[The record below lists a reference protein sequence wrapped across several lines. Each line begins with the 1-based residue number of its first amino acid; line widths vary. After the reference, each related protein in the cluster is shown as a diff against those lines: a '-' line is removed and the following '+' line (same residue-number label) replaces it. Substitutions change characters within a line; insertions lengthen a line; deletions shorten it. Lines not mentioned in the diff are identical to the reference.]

1 MNADDERDAWL
12 REALRHAPDA
22 QLGAPAAVSERILR
36 AAQTS
41 TRRPPSP
48 GGLASLWEWLARPP
62 FAAGLASVM
71 VATLAGLMWWDRPD
85 APDLSQP
92 DAVSAEPVAAAA
104 SVAAS
109 PPPAAPIAAPPPA
122 IPAPPAAPPPASR
135 KAAAVTADAA
145 APPPAPAPAP
155 MPAPAPAAEATPAP
169 VVTGSLSA
177 APLAERRAKAALA
190 DSAGAPPAPQR
201 LDAGGMASLRQSL
214 ASEPARWSWQR
225 GSGAA
230 HSLDERMTAWV
241 AQLDAAAATRWQRST
256 AASPRASA
264 NALRLLR
271 DGRLLHILRIDG
283 GTVRWDSAEAGEPST
298 REATIGEAAAQ
309 ALQAALDEATR

>member
-22 QLGAPAAVSERILR
+22 QLGAPAAVSECILR

-41 TRRPPSP
+41 AHRPPAP
-48 GGLASLWEWLARPP
+48 GALASLWAWLARPP

-71 VATLAGLMWWDRPD
+71 VATLAGLMWWDRLDTPD
-85 APDLSQP
+85 RSQP
-92 DAVSAEPVAAAA
+92 DAVATQPAAAAA

-109 PPPAAPIAAPPPA
+109 PPPAASIAAPPPA
-122 IPAPPAAPPPASR
+122 IPAPPAAPPHASR

-145 APPPAPAPAP
+145 APPPPAPAPAP
-155 MPAPAPAAEATPAP
+155 MPAPVPAAEATPAP
-169 VVTGSLSA
+169 AVSGSLSA

-190 DSAGAPPAPQR
+190 DSAGTPAPQR

-214 ASEPARWSWQR
+214 ASEPERWSWQR
-225 GSGAA
+225 GGGAA
-230 HSLDERMTAWV
+230 HSLDDRMTAWV
-241 AQLDAAAATRWQRST
+241 GQLDAAAATRWQRSA
-256 AASPRASA
+256 AASPPASA
-264 NALRLLR
+264 DALRLLR
-271 DGRLLHILRIDG
+271 DGRLLHVLRIDAG
-283 GTVRWDSAEAGEPST
+283 RVHWESAEAGVPST

-309 ALQAALDEATR
+309 ALQAALDDATR